1 MHPAVFLLLSL
12 VASAWTAAGMYLVKT
27 HPYERFA
34 IYKGRWLPLILLQVV
49 LMVPALLLLL
59 LMGPVAAIL
68 MAASSMEGVVPFI
81 GIGIWLAAFG
91 LTPWAYHCLS
101 HPSYLE
107 LSEAERQ
114 RCKSYFVAYSFV
126 FPIVLLASAATG
138 VVLMSKLPLP
148 QLQEALAQPV
158 RESSA
163 GLAIAFTLGFF
174 GAAAGGGYA
183 GFRLWKLFASRSL
196 SPSLVLAIARPQS
209 RRTTFKQALRRA
221 QRDRPG

>member
-12 VASAWTAAGMYLVKT
+12 VASAWTAAAMYLVKT

-34 IYKGRWLPLILLQVV
+34 IYKGRWLPLVV
-49 LMVPALLLLL
+49 LQAGLVVPALLLLF
-59 LMGPVAAIL
+59 LMGPGAVIL

-91 LTPWAYHCLS
+91 LFPWAYHCLS

-114 RCKSYFVAYSFV
+114 RCKPYFVAYSSV
-126 FPIVLLASAATG
+126 FPIVLLASAAAG
-138 VVLMSKLPLP
+138 VVLMSKVPLP

-158 RESSA
+158 RESA
-163 GLAIAFTLGFF
+163 GLVIAFTLGFF

-183 GFRLWKLFASRSL
+183 GFRLWKLFASWSL

-209 RRTTFKQALRRA
+209 RRTTLEQALRRA
-221 QRDRPG
+221 QKDHPG